1 MSPGTCYFLTQRT
14 SKGCQEHCFLGWLY
28 FSCPSGLKARCQ
40 TSGNSTPPFTP
51 FPARDYTADFL
62 NFPPSPY
69 PRANAFWI
77 CNFPSINSIT
87 WQVTY
92 LASVFPK
99 RRESSCSRAEG
110 VQRIEVR
117 GSVGILPQDFGKN
130 NIADLQETDCSF
142 CSLKIELVL
151 RSPTLKAERSV
162 STGKKEQ
169 LRAVRR
175 KGSWR
180 RSHKRSAAAREMQ
193 GSHGSP

>member
-40 TSGNSTPPFTP
+40 TSGNSTPPFTS

-77 CNFPSINSIT
+77 CNFPSINRIT

-99 RRESSCSRAEG
+99 RRESTCSRAEG
-110 VQRIEVR
+110 VQRIEVG

-169 LRAVRR
+169 LRAVKR